1 MGPLAQNPSQ
11 SAAWPKPLSMSSK
24 YCSCSHE
31 LPVTGLPLENLADLG
46 SPASNLP

>member
-1 MGPLAQNPSQ
+1 MGLLAQNPQSVSRILVSQ
-11 SAAWPKPLSMSSK
+11 QPGRS
-24 YCSCSHE
+24 

>member
-1 MGPLAQNPSQ
+1 MGLLAQNPSQ
-11 SAAWPKPLSMSSK
+11 GPSSLAEA
-24 YCSCSHE
+24 SQE